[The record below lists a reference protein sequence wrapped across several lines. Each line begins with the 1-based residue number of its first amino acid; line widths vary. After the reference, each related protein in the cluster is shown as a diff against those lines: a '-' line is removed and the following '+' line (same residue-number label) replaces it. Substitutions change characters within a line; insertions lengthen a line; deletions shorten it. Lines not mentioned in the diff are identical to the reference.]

1 MAYLKVVIL
10 QICELLDYVILNI
23 NLSHI
28 LVSIVMSCQMSNFEQ
43 NEPFIVQNVI
53 WKYFVPGYA
62 EGQDIQWYQRI
73 FEVIFG
79 FLQQFQLKSILQFMK
94 L

>member
-1 MAYLKVVIL
+1 MNIFGSVSHSLVKKHKRQENGMAYLKVVIL

-28 LVSIVMSCQMSNFEQ
+28 LVSIAMSCQMSNFEQ

-53 WKYFVPGYA
+53 LKYFVPG
-62 EGQDIQWYQRI
+62 
-73 FEVIFG
+73 
-79 FLQQFQLKSILQFMK
+79 
-94 L
+94 

>member
-1 MAYLKVVIL
+1 MNIFGSVSHSLVKKHKRQENGMAYLKVFIL

-28 LVSIVMSCQMSNFEQ
+28 LVSIAMSCQMSNFEQ

-53 WKYFVPGYA
+53 LKYFVPG
-62 EGQDIQWYQRI
+62 
-73 FEVIFG
+73 
-79 FLQQFQLKSILQFMK
+79 
-94 L
+94 

>member
-1 MAYLKVVIL
+1 MNIFGSVSHSLVKKHKRQENGMAYLKVVIL

-28 LVSIVMSCQMSNFEQ
+28 LVSIAMSCQMSNFEQ

-53 WKYFVPGYA
+53 WKYFVPG
-62 EGQDIQWYQRI
+62 
-73 FEVIFG
+73 
-79 FLQQFQLKSILQFMK
+79 
-94 L
+94 

>member
-1 MAYLKVVIL
+1 MNIFGSVSHSLVQKHKRQENGMAYLKVVIL

-28 LVSIVMSCQMSNFEQ
+28 LVSIAMSCQMSNFEQ

-53 WKYFVPGYA
+53 
-62 EGQDIQWYQRI
+62 
-73 FEVIFG
+73 
-79 FLQQFQLKSILQFMK
+79 
-94 L
+94 

>member
-1 MAYLKVVIL
+1 MNIFGSVSHSLVKKHKRQENGMAYLKLVIL

-28 LVSIVMSCQMSNFEQ
+28 LVSIAMSCQMSNFEQ

-53 WKYFVPGYA
+53 WKYFVPG
-62 EGQDIQWYQRI
+62 
-73 FEVIFG
+73 
-79 FLQQFQLKSILQFMK
+79 
-94 L
+94 

>member
-1 MAYLKVVIL
+1 MNIFGSVSQSLVQKHKRQENGMAYLKVVIL

-43 NEPFIVQNVI
+43 NEPFIVQNVM
-53 WKYFVPGYA
+53 WKYFVPG
-62 EGQDIQWYQRI
+62 
-73 FEVIFG
+73 
-79 FLQQFQLKSILQFMK
+79 
-94 L
+94 

>member
-10 QICELLDYVILNI
+10 QICELLDYVVLNI

-28 LVSIVMSCQMSNFEQ
+28 LVSIAMSCQMSNFEQ

-53 WKYFVPGYA
+53 LKYFVPG
-62 EGQDIQWYQRI
+62 
-73 FEVIFG
+73 
-79 FLQQFQLKSILQFMK
+79 
-94 L
+94 

>member
-53 WKYFVPGYA
+53 WKYFVPG
-62 EGQDIQWYQRI
+62 
-73 FEVIFG
+73 
-79 FLQQFQLKSILQFMK
+79 
-94 L
+94 

>member
-1 MAYLKVVIL
+1 MNIFGSVSHSLVKKRKRQENGMAYLEVVIL

-28 LVSIVMSCQMSNFEQ
+28 LVSIAMGCQMSNFEQ

-53 WKYFVPGYA
+53 WKYFVPG
-62 EGQDIQWYQRI
+62 
-73 FEVIFG
+73 
-79 FLQQFQLKSILQFMK
+79 
-94 L
+94 

>member
-1 MAYLKVVIL
+1 MNIFGSVSQSLVQKHKRQENGMAYLKVVIL

-53 WKYFVPGYA
+53 WKYFVPG
-62 EGQDIQWYQRI
+62 
-73 FEVIFG
+73 
-79 FLQQFQLKSILQFMK
+79 
-94 L
+94 